1 MKILA
6 IESSCDETGIA
17 IIEVKGGK
25 FKVLSNVLNSQIKIH
40 QRTHGV
46 VPEVAARRH
55 VEVIN
60 PMLDKALKEAKLKI
74 KDIDLIGVTYGPG
87 LVGSL
92 IVGLEVAKA
101 ISQIAKKPLIGI
113 NHLRAH
119 LMANYFDL
127 DSGKIQEINYSAI
140 ALLVSGGHTELVLI
154 KSSKKFKVIG
164 DTLDDAVGETFDKV
178 ARLLGLPYPG
188 GPAIARE
195 ALKGNRRMFD
205 LPVPMKNVQN
215 FNFSYSGLKTAVRD
229 LVIKHRTSNIVHES
243 IPDICA
249 SFEYVAIEH
258 LVQKTLKA
266 INQHKAKT
274 LIVAG
279 GVSANKYLRE
289 QLAIRIPKNVE
300 LHIPPFHLCTDN
312 ALMIAMATYM
322 EYKNNPKILTKNK
335 ENWKKVKPEPGLDI

>member
-17 IIEVKGGK
+17 IIEVKGNK

-60 PMLDKALKEAKLKI
+60 PMLDKVLKEAKVKL

-87 LVGSL
+87 LIGSL
-92 IVGLEVAKA
+92 IVGIEVAKA

-119 LMANYFDL
+119 LMANYFNI
-127 DSGKIQEINYSAI
+127 DSGKVQELKYPAV

-154 KSSKKFKVIG
+154 KSAKNFKVIG

-188 GPAIARE
+188 GPSIAKE
-195 ALKGNRRMFD
+195 ALLGNRRMFN
-205 LPVPMKNVQN
+205 LPIPLKNSHD

-229 LVIKHRTSNIVHES
+229 LVSKQTTNSYLLS
-243 IPDICA
+243 TIPDICA

-258 LVQKTLKA
+258 LVLKTLKA
-266 INQHKAKT
+266 IDKHKAKT
-274 LIVAG
+274 LLVAG

-289 QLAIRIPKNVE
+289 QLATRIPKSVE

-322 EYKNNPKILTKNK
+322 EYKNNPSILKKNK
-335 ENWKKVKPEPGLDI
+335 EAWKKLKPEPTLDI